1 MNFSQLIGLTSQDLY
16 ETIIN
21 SPTGFSVEDGCLQYL
36 GRQIQ
41 LQDEL
46 TVFCENTS
54 DSKDLLNRMVIIK
67 PDFKTLLPDSKT
79 EAIQCSA
86 RKLMYDFDYVT
97 ALNKSPSKEV
107 QFAVIKKLMDIDTVL
122 ALDTICKTDNLSVE
136 EKLRFFLI
144 AEEKRKRPV
153 GPGHWKLSGI
163 PLSVRLQK
171 TKELFQNIPGT
182 PPYEKTGTYI
192 HDSYIKV
199 ICGIPIKDTIKE
211 LREAFKSEDNELSR
225 QLLKEVDHIDNEFTP
240 KVSADGTL
248 QPWHI
253 EEKFTIFVNNLL
265 YLYAASSGFSTDNV
279 DELASYI
286 RSLMYGNSYELSH
299 CAKEL
304 CYLSKQP
311 RAMGYS
317 RYIHAVADILKTP
330 KNVVSEYEKNKQL
343 VDTRGFSLLQ
353 SQKTLTPYLTTLK
366 ADIENMVPEYSE
378 ALLPEVTKLEH
389 DFAEISLPKD
399 EPGIR
404 AKVHRL
410 LMIIAACKTAKQKI
424 DSSLLAPYVQDI
436 SGHGT
441 KNNIPYLIKGLAYLV
456 QSTPKIQ
463 QILSGIRMRGG
474 DHLRLAPLQLL
485 PLVPDIISE
494 DSLEELCYTLQASA
508 ANRRLMK
515 DCKVFHQ
522 WLATLELVSACEVT
536 DEVMPIL
543 KELTQSM
550 TFEKLGLLYVA
561 FKLEDRL
568 HEFLERMGLNCPKE
582 GLPLLIAKKGG
593 DVFVGKSKT
602 DSQWLLQ
609 QRHFH
614 LLPTYLASMEDYC
627 SHCGNTELVPL
638 IQEFIKTCTD
648 NTFIENRQSP
658 LNNRHLMAVYQKYP
672 LFIAGWRANFSNF
685 SQETRN
691 KLLSPGETLELT
703 EDPWDLFISGLEVK
717 TCLSPD
723 SKLELNQ
730 GLMGYVM
737 DGRNA
742 MIVRKSK
749 KGNILSRSLIR
760 MVLDQDDRPALLLEM
775 AYPEQRNLLYID
787 AARDIA
793 DEMKLPLYHRKD
805 PEKDDAAVAGEN
817 VKLLEGRAP
826 LEYFDLHNDTMK
838 RQELVF
844 SKVKRDARHTFWGE
858 H

>member
-16 ETIIN
+16 ETIIE
-21 SPTGFSVEDGCLQYL
+21 SPTGFSVEDGSLQYL

-41 LQDEL
+41 LQDDL

-54 DSKDLLNRMVIIK
+54 DSKHLLERMITIK
-67 PDFKTLLPDSKT
+67 PDFKTVLPDSKT

-86 RKLMYDFDYVT
+86 RKLIYDFDYVD
-97 ALNKSPSKEV
+97 ALNNSPSKEV
-107 QFAVIKKLMDIDTVL
+107 QFAVINKLMDMDIVL
-122 ALDTICKTDNLSVE
+122 ALDTMCKTDNLSVD

-153 GPGHWKLSGI
+153 GPNHWKLSGI

-182 PPYEKTGTYI
+182 PPYDKAGTNI

-199 ICGIPIKDTIKE
+199 LSGIPAKGTINE
-211 LREAFKSEDNELSR
+211 LREAFESEDNELSR
-225 QLLKEVDHIDNEFTP
+225 QLLKEVDHIENEFIP

-248 QPWHI
+248 PWNI
-253 EEKFTIFVNNLL
+253 DKKFNIFVNNLL
-265 YLYAASSGFSTDNV
+265 YLYAASSGFLTDNV
-279 DELASYI
+279 DELTSYI
-286 RSLMYGNSYELSH
+286 RSLMYGNSYRLSH
-299 CAKEL
+299 CVEEL
-304 CYLSKQP
+304 CFLSKQP
-311 RAMGYS
+311 GAMGYS
-317 RYIHAVADILKTP
+317 RYIHAVAEILKTP
-330 KNVVSEYEKNKQL
+330 KNVVSEYEKNEQL
-343 VDTRGFSLLQ
+343 SDTRGFSLLQ
-353 SQKTLTPYLTTLK
+353 SKKTLTPYLTALK

-378 ALLPEVTKLEH
+378 VLLPEVTKLEH
-389 DFAEISLPKD
+389 DFAEIALPKD

-410 LMIIAACKTAKQKI
+410 LMIISACKTAKQKI
-424 DSSLLAPYVQDI
+424 DGSLLAPYVRDI
-436 SGHGT
+436 LGHGT

-463 QILSGIRMRGG
+463 KILSGIRMRGG

-494 DSLEELCYTLQASA
+494 DNLEELCNSLQASA
-508 ANRRLMK
+508 ANRRVIK

-522 WLATLELVSACEVT
+522 WLATLELVSTCEVT
-536 DEVMPIL
+536 DGVMPIL
-543 KELTQSM
+543 KALTQSM
-550 TFEKLGLLYVA
+550 TFAKLGLLYVA
-561 FKLEDRL
+561 FKLEDRF
-568 HEFLERMGLNCPKE
+568 HEFLERMGFNCPKE
-582 GLPLLIAKKGG
+582 GLPLLIAKKGR
-593 DVFVGKSKT
+593 DVFVGNSKT

-614 LLPTYLASMEDYC
+614 LLPIYLASMEDYC
-627 SHCGNTELVPL
+627 NHCGNTELVPL
-638 IQEFIKTCTD
+638 IEEFIKSCTN

-658 LNNRHLMAVYQKYP
+658 MNNRHLKVVYQKYP
-672 LFIAGWRANFSNF
+672 LFIAGWRANFSDF

-691 KLLSPGETLELT
+691 KLLSVGETLELT
-703 EDPWDLFISGLEVK
+703 ENPWDLFISGLEVK

-723 SKLELNQ
+723 SKLEANQ

-742 MIVRKSK
+742 MIARKSK

-760 MVLDQDDRPALLLEM
+760 MVLDQDDCPALSLEM

-787 AARDIA
+787 AAREIA
-793 DEMKLPLYHRKD
+793 DEMKLPLYHRTD
-805 PEKDDAAVAGEN
+805 PDKDDAAGEK
-817 VKLLEGRAP
+817 VRFLEGRAP
-826 LEYFDLHNDTMK
+826 FDYFDSIYDARK
-838 RQELVF
+838 RQEIEF
-844 SKVKRDARHTFWGE
+844 SKVKRDAKHPFEG
-858 H
+858 

>member
-199 ICGIPIKDTIKE
+199 ICGIPVKDTIKE
-211 LREAFKSEDNELSR
+211 LREAFESEDNELSR

-410 LMIIAACKTAKQKI
+410 LMIIAACKTI
-424 DSSLLAPYVQDI
+424 
-436 SGHGT
+436 
-441 KNNIPYLIKGLAYLV
+441 
-456 QSTPKIQ
+456 
-463 QILSGIRMRGG
+463 
-474 DHLRLAPLQLL
+474 
-485 PLVPDIISE
+485 
-494 DSLEELCYTLQASA
+494 
-508 ANRRLMK
+508 
-515 DCKVFHQ
+515 F
-522 WLATLELVSACEVT
+522 
-536 DEVMPIL
+536 PI
-543 KELTQSM
+543 
-550 TFEKLGLLYVA
+550 
-561 FKLEDRL
+561 
-568 HEFLERMGLNCPKE
+568 
-582 GLPLLIAKKGG
+582 
-593 DVFVGKSKT
+593 
-602 DSQWLLQ
+602 
-609 QRHFH
+609 
-614 LLPTYLASMEDYC
+614 
-627 SHCGNTELVPL
+627 
-638 IQEFIKTCTD
+638 
-648 NTFIENRQSP
+648 
-658 LNNRHLMAVYQKYP
+658 
-672 LFIAGWRANFSNF
+672 
-685 SQETRN
+685 
-691 KLLSPGETLELT
+691 
-703 EDPWDLFISGLEVK
+703 
-717 TCLSPD
+717 
-723 SKLELNQ
+723 
-730 GLMGYVM
+730 
-737 DGRNA
+737 
-742 MIVRKSK
+742 
-749 KGNILSRSLIR
+749 
-760 MVLDQDDRPALLLEM
+760 
-775 AYPEQRNLLYID
+775 
-787 AARDIA
+787 
-793 DEMKLPLYHRKD
+793 
-805 PEKDDAAVAGEN
+805 
-817 VKLLEGRAP
+817 
-826 LEYFDLHNDTMK
+826 
-838 RQELVF
+838 
-844 SKVKRDARHTFWGE
+844 
-858 H
+858 